1 MKKST
6 LVIVIVSLI
15 IILIG
20 IVLVLRS
27 PEDDWIK
34 DEQGVYVEQGAP
46 AQIPP
51 EVSSQQQIIAK
62 AQELYQTKKAEG
74 MEFSSQCLGTVED
87 YAVDIVHVPRA
98 LEDNLV
104 ENQCED
110 FRAGRVSHFIELD
123 KDGNVVRVV

>member
-6 LVIVIVSLI
+6 LIIVIVLI
-15 IILIG
+15 IILG
-20 IVLVLRS
+20 VVVLILRS

-34 DEQGVYVEQGAP
+34 NKQGVYVEHGAP
-46 AQIPP
+46 AQTPP
-51 EVSSQQQIIAK
+51 EVSSQQQTITK
-62 AQELYQTKKAEG
+62 ALELYQAKQTEG

-87 YAVDIVHVPRA
+87 YAVDVVHVPRSA
-98 LEDNLV
+98 EDNLV

-110 FRAGRVSHFIELD
+110 FRSGKVTHFIELD